1 MLEISVIIVCVITL
15 ILLKIFLNI
24 NFKELKKLKTR
35 ESKELEKLSDKFPEE
50 EKICKDIL
58 IKLNNN
64 SDVKIEKES
73 EYESCLYT
81 IFNNKITLGKFKQ
94 QYIKIQTIAHE
105 CIHSCQSKVT
115 LWSNFIF
122 TNIYL
127 IYFYIIAILAIF
139 NKLPY
144 ANIHIIILIF
154 LSIIQYIIRYN
165 LEYEA
170 MIKARF
176 IAKEYI
182 EENKILDKEETEKLI
197 NEYDEINSIGIP
209 FMNYYTISINIVKI
223 ILFTFVSLI

>member
-24 NFKELKKLKTR
+24 NFKELKKFKIR
-35 ESKELEKLSDKFPEE
+35 ESEELEKLSDKFLEE

-58 IKLNNN
+58 NKLNNT
-64 SDVKIEKES
+64 SQVKVEKEP

-105 CIHSCQSKVT
+105 CIHSCQNKTT

-122 TNIYL
+122 SNIYL
-127 IYFYIIAILAIF
+127 IYFAVILILEF
-139 NKLPY
+139 FDKLINT
-144 ANIHIIILIF
+144 NIHIVILIF
-154 LSIIQYIIRYN
+154 LSIIQYILRFT

-176 IAKEYI
+176 IPQEYI
-182 EENKILDKEETEKLI
+182 ERNNILNKEEKDKLLE
-197 NEYDEINSIGIP
+197 EYDKVNGIGIP
-209 FMNYYTISINIVKI
+209 FMNYYTISMNIIKI
-223 ILFTFVSLI
+223 IIFSFIVLV